1 MVRIAYIIFGSWF
14 WCVNQIFITS
24 TSSRKKKGMKL
35 KRDQKKSAHQGEIE
49 RKGKEKE
56 RIMSTG
62 SELKNYFVELNVAQ
76 NIV

>member
-1 MVRIAYIIFGSWF
+1 
-14 WCVNQIFITS
+14 
-24 TSSRKKKGMKL
+24 MKL